1 MSAIR
6 SPLYTRLFLPVDAVK
21 LQICQALMLSSLGNS
36 RPTFGLVGGYH
47 GAASGAVS
55 CAAQYSTDSH
65 DHVFSI
71 FSHIVYESTYFRTLI
86 FCSVQILDRRRKL
99 LRE

>member
-1 MSAIR
+1 MRKIR
-6 SPLYTRLFLPVDAVK
+6 SPLYTRLFLPVNAVK

-47 GAASGAVS
+47 GAPTGAASGAVS

-65 DHVFSI
+65 DHVFPI
-71 FSHIVYESTYFRTLI
+71 FFHTSYTRVHIFVHSF
-86 FCSVQILDRRRKL
+86 SVAYRF
-99 LRE
+99 

>member
-6 SPLYTRLFLPVDAVK
+6 SPLYTRLFLPVNAVK

-47 GAASGAVS
+47 GAPTGQLAVQL
-55 CAAQYSTDSH
+55 A
-65 DHVFSI
+65 
-71 FSHIVYESTYFRTLI
+71 
-86 FCSVQILDRRRKL
+86 VQPNIQQI
-99 LRE
+99 

>member
-47 GAASGAVS
+47 GAPSG
-55 CAAQYSTDSH
+55 AAQYSTDSH